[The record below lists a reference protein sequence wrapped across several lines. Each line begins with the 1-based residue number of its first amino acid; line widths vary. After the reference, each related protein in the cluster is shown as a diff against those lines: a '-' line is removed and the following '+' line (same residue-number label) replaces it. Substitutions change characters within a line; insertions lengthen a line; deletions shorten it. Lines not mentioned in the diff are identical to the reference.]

1 MEQKKTLWIA
11 LSACGF
17 LLAVFGA
24 ATLLFSSRSDKDML
38 ASSLKNSDSL
48 YVAPPPAHTASSTN
62 TAPVQDAFTVV
73 GQNTP
78 SVTSSLGIPAEGVT
92 DTDNGYTSAAGVYQP
107 STTSTA
113 QANTAFTVENGPVT
127 TDIDTLKNG
136 TDTPAVTPKNEKAKQ
151 DIQQT
156 TAAKKTESTPAKKT
170 AAGSSK
176 ASSAKTE
183 KKSSGSSTAKAAPAP
198 AKQGSGTTSTA
209 APYWVQVSSYAATKN
224 ADEARAELD
233 KNQIPCEMFTFTKD
247 GKLYYRVRVGPYTT
261 KKEAEYW
268 KQRIDSID
276 MFKGAGSYVTK

>member
-1 MEQKKTLWIA
+1 MTNFG
-11 LSACGF
+11 LSNITS
-17 LLAVFGA
+17 LFG
-24 ATLLFSSRSDKDML
+24 MG
-38 ASSLKNSDSL
+38 
-48 YVAPPPAHTASSTN
+48 N
-62 TAPVQDAFTVV
+62 T
-73 GQNTP
+73 G
-78 SVTSSLGIPAEGVT
+78 STSSLYSQLAQYSSIKSGAYAKLTKAYYGKNT
-92 DTDNGYTSAAGVYQP
+92 DTS
-107 STTSTA
+107 
-113 QANTAFTVENGPVT
+113 
-127 TDIDTLKNG
+127 
-136 TDTPAVTPKNEKAKQ
+136 
-151 DIQQT
+151 
-156 TAAKKTESTPAKKT
+156 KKTESTPAKKT

-209 APYWVQVSSYAATKN
+209 APYWVQVSSYAAKKN

-233 KNQIPCEMFTFTKD
+233 KNQIPCEVFTFTKD